1 MMRALTP
8 LAAACLLATVAA
20 PLCASPYSGLV
31 VFGDSLSDAG
41 QFPDADGPAG
51 ATLRFTNRV
60 GPTYQDGSG
69 EIFSANATQLLSQQ
83 LGLGAL
89 TGSTSPVNAAL
100 GLPDGTNYAV
110 GGNTTA
116 QIADSII
123 GTGEGSV
130 VELTDGT
137 NLRTRPG
144 YLVELAS
151 RGERIDPNT
160 LFYVNGGGNDF
171 LDVIIN
177 PFAPPAVA
185 TQQAQDA
192 AIRLADGVRA
202 LEAAGARYIVVSLL
216 GDVGKTPNAAFL
228 GTFIPSLPA
237 TVSGLVGDYN
247 QELVSQLEGLN
258 AEIIPLNVPL
268 LVAEV
273 VAAPATYGLDPTQ
286 NLLGTCFDASG
297 GGCVENPMYGLTSG
311 NADPT
316 RLLFNDSVHPTGTG
330 QQLFADYAYSLL
342 AAPWELTLLPEMA
355 HGTLRAHQDQL
366 RNQFQADWESWQAP
380 GQWRAFVT
388 GGGQRLDFDE
398 QDGSASADGN
408 GYSLSLGG
416 SYRLNQAW
424 RAGVALGLYEQELEA
439 GAADS
444 DYDLRSYLGSA
455 FVQYQQDRWWAE
467 GALSAG
473 YLDYDSL
480 KRQFALGIGERS
492 EKGDTEGYL
501 WALSGRLGYDIAQ
514 PGSAWHL
521 SPFVSADYARV
532 EVDGYEEKGGS
543 ATSLRFADQK
553 RSSRRLGAGLQ
564 GRIEVTPAI
573 QLFAEVSREREYED
587 AAGDLTVALNSL
599 PGLDFT
605 LQGYAPADRLTRASL
620 GFSQKLAADLALR
633 GGYSWRK
640 GEDDS
645 QQGASLSLVWDW

>member
-20 PLCASPYSGLV
+20 PLSASPYSGLV

-51 ATLRFTNRV
+51 STLRFTNRV
-60 GPTYQDGSG
+60 GPTYRDGSG
-69 EIFSANATQLLSQQ
+69 EVFAANATQLLSQQ

-116 QIADSII
+116 QIADSIL

-130 VELTDGT
+130 VELANGT

-151 RGERIDPNT
+151 RGERVDPNT

-171 LDVIIN
+171 LDGLILNI
-177 PFAPPAVA
+177 PAA
-185 TQQAQDA
+185 QASA
-192 AIRLADGVRA
+192 GRLADSVRA
-202 LEAAGARYIVVSLL
+202 LQAAGARYIVVPLL
-216 GDVGKTPNAAFL
+216 GDVSQTPFAL
-228 GTFIPSLPA
+228 GA
-237 TVSGLVGDYN
+237 GVSGFIAPLAAEFN
-247 QELVSQLEGLN
+247 NELVRQLGSID

-268 LVAEV
+268 LVREVLASPAEF
-273 VAAPATYGLDPTQ
+273 GLDPNQ
-286 NLLGTCFDASG
+286 NLSLTCFD
-297 GGCVENPMYGLTSG
+297 GCANESAINGINSTNPNPNKLF
-311 NADPT
+311 
-316 RLLFNDSVHPTGTG
+316 FNDSVHPTMAV
-330 QQLFADYAYSLL
+330 QQILADYAYSLL

-355 HGTLRAHQDQL
+355 HGTLRSHQDQL
-366 RNQFQADWESWQAP
+366 RNQFQADWESWQAQ
-380 GQWRAFVT
+380 GQWRAFVS

-408 GYSLSLGG
+408 GYNLNLGG
-416 SYRLNQAW
+416 SYRLNEAW
-424 RAGVALGLYEQELEA
+424 RAGVALGFYEQDLEA
-439 GAADS
+439 GVADS

-455 FVQYQQDRWWAE
+455 FVQYQLNRWWAD

-480 KRQFALGIGERS
+480 KRKFELGISERS
-492 EKGDTEGYL
+492 EKGDTDGYL
-501 WALSGRLGYDIAQ
+501 WALGGRLGYDIAQ
-514 PGSAWHL
+514 PGSSWHL

-532 EVDGYEEKGGS
+532 EVDGYREQGDS
-543 ATSLRFADQK
+543 ATSLRFDDQK
-553 RSSRRLGAGLQ
+553 RSSKRLGAGLQ
-564 GRIEVTPAI
+564 GHIEVTPAT
-573 QLFAEVSREREYED
+573 QLFAEVSREKEYED
-587 AAGDLTVALNSL
+587 DASDLTVALNSL
-599 PGLDFT
+599 PGIDFT
-605 LQGYAPADRLTRASL
+605 LQGHTPEDSLTRASI
-620 GFSQKLAADLALR
+620 GFNQKLAADLALR
-633 GGYSWRK
+633 GGYSFRK
-640 GEDDS
+640 GEDDT